1 MFEKATHEAFR
12 YPSAKG
18 LLTTEQLWDLPL
30 QSKTGFDLDSV
41 ARVISREI
49 KALGEE
55 SFVDDTGNKDSQ
67 CLKDCLAV
75 VVHIINVK
83 KTENAAAAAA
93 ATKRAERAR
102 LVELLHVRKEQDLMS
117 KSPAEIQAMIDALG

>member
-1 MFEKATHEAFR
+1 MFEKATREAFR

-18 LLTTEQLWDLPL
+18 LITTEQLWDLPL

-55 SFVDDTGNKDSQ
+55 SFVDDTGNKDTQ
-67 CLKDCLAV
+67 CLKERLAI
-75 VVHIINVK
+75 VVHIISVK

>member
-1 MFEKATHEAFR
+1 MFEKATREAFR

-18 LLTTEQLWDLPL
+18 LITTEQLWELPL
-30 QSKTGFDLDSV
+30 QSKTAFDLDNV
-41 ARVISREI
+41 ARVLNREI
-49 KALGEE
+49 KAQGEE
-55 SFVDDTGNKDSQ
+55 SFVDDTGNKVAQ
-67 CLKDCLAV
+67 GLKERLAV

-102 LVELLHVRKEQDLMS
+102 LVELLHVRKEQDLMN
-117 KSPAEIQAMIDALG
+117 KSPAEIQAMIDALD

>member
-1 MFEKATHEAFR
+1 MFEKATREAFR

-55 SFVDDTGNKDSQ
+55 SFVDDTGNKVAQ
-67 CLKDCLAV
+67 GLKERLAV

-102 LVELLHVRKEQDLMS
+102 LVELLHVRKEQDLMN
-117 KSPAEIQAMIDALG
+117 KSPAEIQAMIDALD